1 MKVREYAVDN
11 LGCAGCAAKIQH
23 EGSKMSGILN
33 SNLDLYKKKMIVETD
48 DNFDEKQFLSEI
60 NKIADKLEPGTK
72 IHKKENEKAK
82 IREYAVANLD
92 CAGCAAKIQHE
103 SSKLEGIINS
113 NLDLYKKKMIIE
125 CDSTF
130 NEENFLKEINI
141 IADKLEPGTKIY
153 KDEEEDE
160 NDNDDEIKARR
171 EKEIALE
178 KAEEKREKMLLT
190 IGAALFVV
198 SIFLKPFPMVKLAV
212 SVVAYIILGGDVVL
226 KSFKNIT
233 KGNFLDENFLMTIA
247 TFGAFYLGETTEA
260 VGVMLFYK
268 IGEYFQES
276 AVRNSRKSIEKLLD
290 IRPDY
295 ANIRNNNGDVVKTSP
310 KKLKIGDI
318 IIVKSGEKVPVDG
331 IVIKGESD
339 LNTAA
344 LTGESLPTDVTVNSE
359 VLSGSLNGAGVLE
372 IKVTKL
378 FNDSTINKIIEM
390 VENAG
395 NKKAESEKFIT
406 KFARYY
412 TPIVVIIAVIVG
424 IGFPVFFGNFN
435 MWFGRAL
442 IFLVISCPCA
452 LVLSVPLT
460 FFSSIGKASKSGI
473 LIKGGNYL
481 EALTTIGAVVFDK
494 TGTLTKGKFKID
506 KIEAINGNEDNLLKT
521 AKIGEFYSN
530 HPIGKAIVSHG
541 NIKINEN
548 HIEGYKELS
557 GFGVLS
563 YYEGKMI
570 LIGNYKL
577 MKEYEIETE
586 EKHYAGTVLYVAE
599 NNIFLGYIYISDE
612 IKEDSPMTIEGL
624 KKYGIQSYMLTG
636 DSDRI
641 GAVVGEKL
649 GLNPEN
655 VYSQLLPQ
663 DKVTKLEEIKSKNA
677 KAIVFVGDGVNDAP
691 VLSLADVGIAM
702 GGVGSDI
709 AIEAADIVIMKDE
722 PSKIIELLNI
732 AKQNKKIVMQNIVL
746 ALGVKIIVMILGVFG
761 IANMWMAIFSD
772 VGVSLLAVLNA
783 SQGIKRN

>member
-1 MKVREYAVDN
+1 MKIREYAVDN

-23 EGSKMSGILN
+23 EGSKMTGILN

-48 DNFDEKQFLSEI
+48 DSFDENQFLSAI

-72 IHKKENEKAK
+72 IYKKENEEIKT
-82 IREYAVANLD
+82 REYVVENLG

-103 SSKLEGIINS
+103 SSKLKGVINS
-113 NLDLYKKKMIIE
+113 NLDLYKKNITVE
-125 CDSTF
+125 TDSSF
-130 NEENFLKEINI
+130 DEESFLEQVNT
-141 IADKLEPGTKIY
+141 IADKLEPGTLIY
-153 KDEEEDE
+153 KAETED
-160 NDNDDEIKARR
+160 DNDESKAKR
-171 EKEIALE
+171 ERELVLE
-178 KAEEKREKMLLT
+178 KAEEKREKLLLIT
-190 IGAALFVV
+190 GAVLFIISV
-198 SIFLKPFPMVKLAV
+198 FLKSFPMIKLAV
-212 SVVAYIILGGDVVL
+212 SIAAYIILGGDVVL
-226 KSFKNIT
+226 KSFKNIA

-268 IGEYFQES
+268 VGEYFQES

-295 ANIRNNNGDVVKTSP
+295 ANIRDKNGEVVKISP
-310 KKLKIGDI
+310 KKLKVGDI
-318 IIVKSGEKVPVDG
+318 IIIKSGEKVPVDG
-331 IVIKGESD
+331 IVVKGESD

-344 LTGESLPTDVTVNSE
+344 LTGESVPADVAVNSE

-372 IKVTKL
+372 VKVTKL
-378 FNDSTINKIIEM
+378 FSDSTINKIIEM
-390 VENAG
+390 VENAS

-412 TPIVVIIAVIVG
+412 TPIVVVIALIVG
-424 IGFPVFFGNFN
+424 LGFPALFGNFN

-506 KIEAINGNEDNLLKT
+506 KLEAVNESEDNLLKT

-530 HPIGKAIVSHG
+530 HPIGKAILSYGSIEV
-541 NIKINEN
+541 NEEY
-548 HIEGYKELS
+548 IEGYKELS

-577 MKEYEIETE
+577 MKEYKIKAE

-599 NNIFLGYIYISDE
+599 DNVFLGYVYISDE
-612 IKEDSPMTIEGL
+612 IKEDSPLTIEGL
-624 KKYGIQSYMLTG
+624 KKSGIQSYMLTG
-636 DSDRI
+636 DNNKI

-663 DKVTKLEEIKSKNA
+663 DKVSKLEEIKSKNN
-677 KAIVFVGDGVNDAP
+677 KGVVFVGDGVNDAP

-709 AIEAADIVIMKDE
+709 AIEAADVVIMKDE
-722 PSKIIELLNI
+722 PSKILELL
-732 AKQNKKIVMQNIVL
+732 K
-746 ALGVKIIVMILGVFG
+746 
-761 IANMWMAIFSD
+761 
-772 VGVSLLAVLNA
+772 
-783 SQGIKRN
+783 

>member
-1 MKVREYAVDN
+1 MKIREYAVDN

-48 DNFDEKQFLSEI
+48 DSFNEKQFLSDI

-72 IHKKENEKAK
+72 IYKKENDK
-82 IREYAVANLD
+82 IRTREYVVENLD

-103 SSKLEGIINS
+103 SSKLKGIINS
-113 NLDLYKKKMIIE
+113 NLDLYKKNIIVE
-125 CDSTF
+125 TDSSF
-130 NEENFLKEINI
+130 DEESFLEQINT
-141 IADKLEPGTKIY
+141 IADKLEPGTLIY
-153 KDEEEDE
+153 KAEDE
-160 NDNDDEIKARR
+160 DDNDEARAKR
-171 EKEIALE
+171 EKELALE
-178 KAEEKREKMLLT
+178 KAEEKKEKFLLI
-190 IGAALFVV
+190 IGAALFIISV
-198 SIFLKPFPMVKLAV
+198 FLKPFPMIKLAV
-212 SVVAYIILGGDVVL
+212 SIIAYIILGGDVVL

-268 IGEYFQES
+268 VGEYFQES

-295 ANIRNNNGDVVKTSP
+295 ANIRDNNGEVIKISP

-318 IIVKSGEKVPVDG
+318 IIIKSGEKVPVDG
-331 IVIKGESD
+331 IVVKGESD

-344 LTGESLPTDVTVNSE
+344 LTGESIPADVAVNSE

-372 IKVTKL
+372 VKVTKL
-378 FNDSTINKIIEM
+378 FSDSTINKIIEM
-390 VENAG
+390 VENAS

-412 TPIVVIIAVIVG
+412 TPIVVITALIVG
-424 IGFPVFFGNFN
+424 IGFPLLFGNFN

-481 EALTTIGAVVFDK
+481 EALTNISAVVFDK

-506 KIEAINGNEDNLLKT
+506 KLEAQNGNEDELLKT

-530 HPIGKAIVSHG
+530 HPIGKAIVSYG
-541 NIKINEN
+541 SIDINEEY
-548 HIEGYKELS
+548 IEGYKELS

-577 MKEYEIETE
+577 MKEYKIEAE
-586 EKHYAGTVLYVAE
+586 EKNYAGTVLYVAQD
-599 NNIFLGYIYISDE
+599 NVFLGYIYISDE
-612 IKEDSPMTIEGL
+612 IKEDSPLTIEGL
-624 KKYGIQSYMLTG
+624 RKSGIQSYMLTG
-636 DSDRI
+636 DSNKI
-641 GAVVGEKL
+641 GSVVGEKL
-649 GLNPEN
+649 GLNSEN
-655 VYSQLLPQ
+655 IYSQLLPQ
-663 DKVTKLEEIKSKNA
+663 DKVNKLEEIKSKNN
-677 KAIVFVGDGVNDAP
+677 KGIVFVGDGVNDAP

-709 AIEAADIVIMKDE
+709 AIEAADVVIMKDE
-722 PSKIIELLNI
+722 PSKILELLKI
-732 AKQNKKIVMQNIVL
+732 AKQNKKVVMQNIVM
-746 ALGVKIIVMILGVFG
+746 ALGIKIIVMVLGVFG

>member
-1 MKVREYAVDN
+1 MKIREYAVDN

-48 DNFDEKQFLSEI
+48 DSFNEKQFLSDI

-72 IHKKENEKAK
+72 IYKKENDK
-82 IREYAVANLD
+82 IRTREYVVENLD

-103 SSKLEGIINS
+103 SSKLKGIINS
-113 NLDLYKKKMIIE
+113 NLDLYKKNITVE
-125 CDSTF
+125 TDSSF
-130 NEENFLKEINI
+130 DEESFLEQINT
-141 IADKLEPGTKIY
+141 IADKLEPGTLIY
-153 KDEEEDE
+153 KAENED
-160 NDNDDEIKARR
+160 DNDEARAKR
-171 EKEIALE
+171 EKELALE
-178 KAEEKREKMLLT
+178 KAEEKKEKFLLI
-190 IGAALFVV
+190 IGAALFIISV
-198 SIFLKPFPMVKLAV
+198 FLKPFPMIKLAV
-212 SVVAYIILGGDVVL
+212 SIIAYIILGGDVVL

-268 IGEYFQES
+268 VGEYFQES

-290 IRPDY
+290 IRPNY
-295 ANIRNNNGDVVKTSP
+295 ANIRDNNGEVIKISP

-318 IIVKSGEKVPVDG
+318 IIIKSGEKVPVDG
-331 IVIKGESD
+331 IVVKGESD

-344 LTGESLPTDVTVNSE
+344 LTGESIPADVTVNSE

-372 IKVTKL
+372 VKVTKL
-378 FNDSTINKIIEM
+378 FSDSTINKIIEM
-390 VENAG
+390 VENAS

-412 TPIVVIIAVIVG
+412 TPIVVITALIVG
-424 IGFPVFFGNFN
+424 IGFPLLFGNFN

-481 EALTTIGAVVFDK
+481 EALTNISAVVFDK

-506 KIEAINGNEDNLLKT
+506 RLEAQNGNEDELLKT

-530 HPIGKAIVSHG
+530 HPIGKAIVSYG
-541 NIKINEN
+541 SIDINEEY
-548 HIEGYKELS
+548 IEGYKELS

-577 MKEYEIETE
+577 MKEYKIEAE
-586 EKHYAGTVLYVAE
+586 EKNYAGTVLYVAQD
-599 NNIFLGYIYISDE
+599 NVFLGYIYISDE
-612 IKEDSPMTIEGL
+612 IKEDSPLTIEGL
-624 KKYGIQSYMLTG
+624 RKSGIQSYMLTG
-636 DSDRI
+636 DSNKI
-641 GAVVGEKL
+641 GTVVGEKL
-649 GLNPEN
+649 GLNSEN
-655 VYSQLLPQ
+655 IYSQLLPQ
-663 DKVTKLEEIKSKNA
+663 DKVNKLEEIKSKNN
-677 KAIVFVGDGVNDAP
+677 KGIVFVGDGVNDAP

-709 AIEAADIVIMKDE
+709 AIEAADVVIMKDE
-722 PSKIIELLNI
+722 PSKILELLKI
-732 AKQNKKIVMQNIVL
+732 AKQNKKVVMQNIIM
-746 ALGVKIIVMILGVFG
+746 ALGIKVIVMILGVFG

>member
-1 MKVREYAVDN
+1 MKIREYAVDN

-48 DNFDEKQFLSEI
+48 DSFNEKQFLSDI

-72 IHKKENEKAK
+72 IYKKENDK
-82 IREYAVANLD
+82 IRTREYVVENLD

-103 SSKLEGIINS
+103 SSKLKGIINS
-113 NLDLYKKKMIIE
+113 NLDLYKKNITVE
-125 CDSTF
+125 TDSSF
-130 NEENFLKEINI
+130 DEESFLEQINT
-141 IADKLEPGTKIY
+141 IADKLEPGTLIY
-153 KDEEEDE
+153 KAENED
-160 NDNDDEIKARR
+160 DNDEARAKR
-171 EKEIALE
+171 EKELALE
-178 KAEEKREKMLLT
+178 KAEEKKEKFLLI
-190 IGAALFVV
+190 IGAALFIISV
-198 SIFLKPFPMVKLAV
+198 FLKPFPMIKLAV
-212 SVVAYIILGGDVVL
+212 SIIAYIILGGDVVL

-268 IGEYFQES
+268 VGEYFQES

-295 ANIRNNNGDVVKTSP
+295 ANIRDNNGEVIKISP

-318 IIVKSGEKVPVDG
+318 IIIKSGEKVPVDG
-331 IVIKGESD
+331 IVVKGESD

-344 LTGESLPTDVTVNSE
+344 LTGESIPADVTVNSE

-372 IKVTKL
+372 VKVTKL
-378 FNDSTINKIIEM
+378 FSDSTINKIIEM
-390 VENAG
+390 VENAS

-412 TPIVVIIAVIVG
+412 TPIVVITALIVG
-424 IGFPVFFGNFN
+424 IGFPLLFGNFN

-481 EALTTIGAVVFDK
+481 EALTNISAVVFDK

-506 KIEAINGNEDNLLKT
+506 RLEAQNGNEDELLKT

-530 HPIGKAIVSHG
+530 HPIGKAIVSYG
-541 NIKINEN
+541 SIDINEEY
-548 HIEGYKELS
+548 IEGYKELS

-577 MKEYEIETE
+577 MKEYKIEAE
-586 EKHYAGTVLYVAE
+586 EKNYAGTVLYVAQD
-599 NNIFLGYIYISDE
+599 NVFLGYIYISDE
-612 IKEDSPMTIEGL
+612 IKEDSPLTIEGL
-624 KKYGIQSYMLTG
+624 RKSGIQSYMLTG
-636 DSDRI
+636 DSNKI
-641 GAVVGEKL
+641 GTVVGEKL
-649 GLNPEN
+649 GLNSEN
-655 VYSQLLPQ
+655 IYSQLLPQ
-663 DKVTKLEEIKSKNA
+663 DKVNKLEEIKSKNN
-677 KAIVFVGDGVNDAP
+677 KGIVFVGDGVNDAP

-709 AIEAADIVIMKDE
+709 AIEAADVVIMKDE
-722 PSKIIELLNI
+722 PSKILELLKI
-732 AKQNKKIVMQNIVL
+732 AKQNKKVVMQNIVM
-746 ALGVKIIVMILGVFG
+746 ALGIKVIVMILGVFG

>member
-1 MKVREYAVDN
+1 MKIREYAVDN

-48 DNFDEKQFLSEI
+48 DSFNEKQFLSDI

-72 IHKKENEKAK
+72 IYKKENDK
-82 IREYAVANLD
+82 IRTREYVVENLD

-103 SSKLEGIINS
+103 SSKLKGIINS
-113 NLDLYKKKMIIE
+113 NLNLYKKNITVE
-125 CDSTF
+125 TDSSF
-130 NEENFLKEINI
+130 DEESFLEQINT
-141 IADKLEPGTKIY
+141 IADKLEPGTLIY
-153 KDEEEDE
+153 KAENKDED
-160 NDNDDEIKARR
+160 DNDEARAKR
-171 EKEIALE
+171 EKELALE
-178 KAEEKREKMLLT
+178 KAEEKKEKFLLI
-190 IGAALFVV
+190 IGAALFIISV
-198 SIFLKPFPMVKLAV
+198 FLKPFPMIKLAV
-212 SVVAYIILGGDVVL
+212 SIIAYIILGGDVVL

-268 IGEYFQES
+268 VGEYFQES

-295 ANIRNNNGDVVKTSP
+295 ANIRDNNGEVIKISP

-318 IIVKSGEKVPVDG
+318 IIIKSGEKVPVDG
-331 IVIKGESD
+331 IVVKGESD

-344 LTGESLPTDVTVNSE
+344 LTGESIPADVTVNSE

-372 IKVTKL
+372 VKVTKL
-378 FNDSTINKIIEM
+378 FSDSTINKIIEM
-390 VENAG
+390 VENAS

-412 TPIVVIIAVIVG
+412 TPIVVITALIVG
-424 IGFPVFFGNFN
+424 IGFPLLFGNFN

-481 EALTTIGAVVFDK
+481 EALTNISAVVFDK

-506 KIEAINGNEDNLLKT
+506 RLEAQNGNEDELLKT

-530 HPIGKAIVSHG
+530 HPIGKAIVSYG
-541 NIKINEN
+541 SIDINEEY
-548 HIEGYKELS
+548 IEGYKELS

-577 MKEYEIETE
+577 MKEYKIEAE
-586 EKHYAGTVLYVAE
+586 EKNYAGTVLYVAQD
-599 NNIFLGYIYISDE
+599 NVFLGYIYISDE
-612 IKEDSPMTIEGL
+612 IKEDSPLTIEGL
-624 KKYGIQSYMLTG
+624 RKSGIQSYMLTG
-636 DSDRI
+636 DSNKI
-641 GAVVGEKL
+641 GTVVGEKL
-649 GLNPEN
+649 GLNSEN
-655 VYSQLLPQ
+655 IYSQLLPQ
-663 DKVTKLEEIKSKNA
+663 DKVNKLEEIKSKNN
-677 KAIVFVGDGVNDAP
+677 KGIVFVGDGVNDAP

-709 AIEAADIVIMKDE
+709 AIEAADVVIMKDE
-722 PSKIIELLNI
+722 PSKILELLKI
-732 AKQNKKIVMQNIVL
+732 AKQNKKVVMQNIIM
-746 ALGVKIIVMILGVFG
+746 ALGIKIIVMVLGVFG

>member
-1 MKVREYAVDN
+1 MKIREYAVDN

-48 DNFDEKQFLSEI
+48 DSFNEKQFLSDI

-72 IHKKENEKAK
+72 IYKKENDK
-82 IREYAVANLD
+82 IRTREYVVENLD

-103 SSKLEGIINS
+103 SSKLKGIINS
-113 NLDLYKKKMIIE
+113 NLDLYKKNIIVE
-125 CDSTF
+125 TDSSF
-130 NEENFLKEINI
+130 DEESFLEQINT
-141 IADKLEPGTKIY
+141 IADKLEPGTLIY
-153 KDEEEDE
+153 KAEDE
-160 NDNDDEIKARR
+160 DDNDEARAKR
-171 EKEIALE
+171 EKELALE
-178 KAEEKREKMLLT
+178 KAEEKKEKFLLI
-190 IGAALFVV
+190 IGAALFIISV
-198 SIFLKPFPMVKLAV
+198 FLKPFPMIKLAV
-212 SVVAYIILGGDVVL
+212 SIIAYIILGGDVVL

-268 IGEYFQES
+268 VGEYFQES

-295 ANIRNNNGDVVKTSP
+295 ANIRDNNGEVIKISP

-318 IIVKSGEKVPVDG
+318 IIIKSGEKVPVDG
-331 IVIKGESD
+331 IVVKGESD

-344 LTGESLPTDVTVNSE
+344 LTGESIPADVAVNSE

-372 IKVTKL
+372 VKVTKL
-378 FNDSTINKIIEM
+378 FSDSTINKIIEM
-390 VENAG
+390 VENAS

-412 TPIVVIIAVIVG
+412 TPIVVITALIVG
-424 IGFPVFFGNFN
+424 IGFPLLFGNFN

-481 EALTTIGAVVFDK
+481 EALTNISAVVFDK

-506 KIEAINGNEDNLLKT
+506 KLEAQNGNEDELLKT

-530 HPIGKAIVSHG
+530 HPIGKAIVSYG
-541 NIKINEN
+541 SIDINEEY
-548 HIEGYKELS
+548 IEGYKELS

-577 MKEYEIETE
+577 MKEYKIEAE
-586 EKHYAGTVLYVAE
+586 EKNYAGTVLYVAQD
-599 NNIFLGYIYISDE
+599 NVFLGYIYISDE
-612 IKEDSPMTIEGL
+612 IKEDSPLTIEGL
-624 KKYGIQSYMLTG
+624 RKSGIQSYMLTG
-636 DSDRI
+636 DSNKI
-641 GAVVGEKL
+641 GSVVGEKL
-649 GLNPEN
+649 GLNSEN
-655 VYSQLLPQ
+655 IYSQLLPQ
-663 DKVTKLEEIKSKNA
+663 DKVNKLEEIKSKNN
-677 KAIVFVGDGVNDAP
+677 KGIVFVGDGVNDAP

-709 AIEAADIVIMKDE
+709 AIEAADAVIMKDE
-722 PSKIIELLNI
+722 PSKILELLKI
-732 AKQNKKIVMQNIVL
+732 AKQNKKVVMQNIVM
-746 ALGVKIIVMILGVFG
+746 ALGIKIIVMVLGVFG

>member
-1 MKVREYAVDN
+1 MKIREYAVDN

-48 DNFDEKQFLSEI
+48 DSFNEKQFLSDI

-72 IHKKENEKAK
+72 IYKKENDK
-82 IREYAVANLD
+82 IRTREYVVENLD

-103 SSKLEGIINS
+103 SSKLKGIINS
-113 NLDLYKKKMIIE
+113 NLDLYKKNITVE
-125 CDSTF
+125 TDSSF
-130 NEENFLKEINI
+130 DEESFLEQINT
-141 IADKLEPGTKIY
+141 IADKLEPGTLIY
-153 KDEEEDE
+153 KAENKDED
-160 NDNDDEIKARR
+160 DNDEARAKR
-171 EKEIALE
+171 EKELALE
-178 KAEEKREKMLLT
+178 KAEEKKEKFLLI
-190 IGAALFVV
+190 IGVALFIISV
-198 SIFLKPFPMVKLAV
+198 FLKPFPMIKLAV
-212 SVVAYIILGGDVVL
+212 SIIAYIILGGDVVL

-268 IGEYFQES
+268 VGEYFQES

-295 ANIRNNNGDVVKTSP
+295 ANIRDNNGEVIKISP

-318 IIVKSGEKVPVDG
+318 IIIKSGEKVPVDG
-331 IVIKGESD
+331 IVVKGESD

-344 LTGESLPTDVTVNSE
+344 LTGESIPADVTVNSE

-372 IKVTKL
+372 VKVTKL
-378 FNDSTINKIIEM
+378 FSDSTINKIIEM
-390 VENAG
+390 VENAS

-412 TPIVVIIAVIVG
+412 TPIVVITALIVG
-424 IGFPVFFGNFN
+424 IGFPLLFGNFN

-481 EALTTIGAVVFDK
+481 EALTNISAVVFDK

-506 KIEAINGNEDNLLKT
+506 KLEAQNGNEDELLKT

-530 HPIGKAIVSHG
+530 HPIGKAIVSYG
-541 NIKINEN
+541 SIDINEEY
-548 HIEGYKELS
+548 IEGYKELS

-577 MKEYEIETE
+577 MKEYKIEAE
-586 EKHYAGTVLYVAE
+586 EKNYAGTVLYVAQD
-599 NNIFLGYIYISDE
+599 NVFLGYIYISDE
-612 IKEDSPMTIEGL
+612 IKEDSPLTIEGL
-624 KKYGIQSYMLTG
+624 RKSGIQSYMLTG
-636 DSDRI
+636 DSNKI
-641 GAVVGEKL
+641 GVVVGEKL
-649 GLNPEN
+649 GLNSEN
-655 VYSQLLPQ
+655 IYSQLLPQ
-663 DKVTKLEEIKSKNA
+663 DKVNKLEEIKSKNN
-677 KAIVFVGDGVNDAP
+677 KGIVFVGDGVNDAP

-709 AIEAADIVIMKDE
+709 AIEAADVVIMKDE
-722 PSKIIELLNI
+722 PSKILELLKI
-732 AKQNKKIVMQNIVL
+732 AKQNKKVVMQNIVM
-746 ALGVKIIVMILGVFG
+746 ALGIKIIVMVLGVFG

>member
-1 MKVREYAVDN
+1 MKIREYAVDN

-48 DNFDEKQFLSEI
+48 DSFNEKQFLSDI

-72 IHKKENEKAK
+72 IYKKENDK
-82 IREYAVANLD
+82 IRTREYVVENLD

-103 SSKLEGIINS
+103 SSKLKGIINS
-113 NLDLYKKKMIIE
+113 NLDLYKKNITVE
-125 CDSTF
+125 TDSSF
-130 NEENFLKEINI
+130 DEESFLEQINT
-141 IADKLEPGTKIY
+141 IADKLEPGILIY
-153 KDEEEDE
+153 KAENKDED
-160 NDNDDEIKARR
+160 DNDEARAKR
-171 EKEIALE
+171 EKELALE
-178 KAEEKREKMLLT
+178 KAEEKKEKFLLI
-190 IGAALFVV
+190 IGAALFIISV
-198 SIFLKPFPMVKLAV
+198 FLKPFPMIKLAV
-212 SVVAYIILGGDVVL
+212 SIIAYIILGGDVVL

-268 IGEYFQES
+268 VGEYFQES

-295 ANIRNNNGDVVKTSP
+295 ANIRDNNGEVIKISP

-318 IIVKSGEKVPVDG
+318 IIIKSGEKVPVDG
-331 IVIKGESD
+331 IVVKGESD

-344 LTGESLPTDVTVNSE
+344 LTGESIPADVTVNSE

-372 IKVTKL
+372 VKVTKL
-378 FNDSTINKIIEM
+378 FSDSTINKIIEM
-390 VENAG
+390 VENAS

-412 TPIVVIIAVIVG
+412 TPIVVITALIVG
-424 IGFPVFFGNFN
+424 IGFPLLFGNFN

-481 EALTTIGAVVFDK
+481 EALTNISAVVFDK

-506 KIEAINGNEDNLLKT
+506 RLEAQNGNEDELLKT

-530 HPIGKAIVSHG
+530 HPIGKAIVSYG
-541 NIKINEN
+541 SIDINEEY
-548 HIEGYKELS
+548 IEGYKELS

-577 MKEYEIETE
+577 MKEYKIEAE
-586 EKHYAGTVLYVAE
+586 EKNYAGTVLYVAQD
-599 NNIFLGYIYISDE
+599 NVFLGYIYISDE
-612 IKEDSPMTIEGL
+612 IKEDSPLTIEGL
-624 KKYGIQSYMLTG
+624 RKSGIQSYMLTG
-636 DSDRI
+636 DSNKI
-641 GAVVGEKL
+641 GTVVGEKL
-649 GLNPEN
+649 GLNSEN
-655 VYSQLLPQ
+655 IYSQLLPQ
-663 DKVTKLEEIKSKNA
+663 DKVNKLEEIKSKNN
-677 KAIVFVGDGVNDAP
+677 KGIVFVGDGVNDAP

-709 AIEAADIVIMKDE
+709 AIEAADVVIMKDE
-722 PSKIIELLNI
+722 PSKILELLKI
-732 AKQNKKIVMQNIVL
+732 AKQNKKVVMQNIIM
-746 ALGVKIIVMILGVFG
+746 ALGIKVIVMILGVFG

>member
-33 SNLDLYKKKMIVETD
+33 SNLDLYKKKMVVETD
-48 DNFDEKQFLSEI
+48 DSFDEEKFLLDI
-60 NKIADKLEPGTK
+60 NKVADKLEPGTK
-72 IHKKENEKAK
+72 IYKKENELIKT
-82 IREYAVANLD
+82 REYVVENLG

-103 SSKLEGIINS
+103 SSKLAGVINS
-113 NLDLYKKKMIIE
+113 NLDLYKKKMTIE
-125 CDSTF
+125 SDSSF
-130 NEENFLKEINI
+130 DEKSFLEKINT
-141 IADKLEPGTKIY
+141 IADKLEPGTLIY
-153 KDEEEDE
+153 KAESDDDTDEARAKREEE
-160 NDNDDEIKARR
+160 
-171 EKEIALE
+171 IAQE
-178 KAEEKREKMLLT
+178 KAEEKREKMLLI
-190 IGAALFVV
+190 IGAALFIV
-198 SIFLKPFPMVKLAV
+198 SVFLKPFPMVKLAV
-212 SVVAYIILGGDVVL
+212 SIVAYIILGGDVVL
-226 KSFKNIT
+226 NSFKNIT

-295 ANIRNNNGDVVKTSP
+295 ANIRDNNGEVVKISP

-318 IIVKSGEKVPVDG
+318 IIIKSGEKVPVDG

-344 LTGESLPTDVTVNSE
+344 LTGESLPSDVTVNSE

-372 IKVTKL
+372 VKVTKL
-378 FNDSTINKIIEM
+378 FSDSTINKIIEM
-390 VENAG
+390 VENAS

-412 TPIVVIIAVIVG
+412 TPIVVLIALIVG
-424 IGFPVFFGNFN
+424 LGFPTLFGNFN

-506 KIEAINGNEDNLLKT
+506 KLEAVNGNEDDLLKT

-530 HPIGKAIVSHG
+530 HPIGKAIVSYG
-541 NIKINEN
+541 SIEINEEY
-548 HIEGYKELS
+548 IEGYKELS

-577 MKEYEIETE
+577 MREYKIEAE

-599 NNIFLGYIYISDE
+599 DNVFLGYVYISDE
-612 IKEDSPMTIEGL
+612 IKEDSPMTIAGL
-624 KKYGIQSYMLTG
+624 KKVGIQSYMLTG

-649 GLNPEN
+649 GLNPDN

-663 DKVTKLEEIKSKNA
+663 DKVSKLEEIKSKND
-677 KAIVFVGDGVNDAP
+677 KGVVFVGDGVNDAP

-709 AIEAADIVIMKDE
+709 AIEAADVVIMKDE
-722 PSKIIELLNI
+722 PSKILELLKI
-732 AKQNKKIVMQNIVL
+732 AKQNKKVVMQNIVM
-746 ALGVKIIVMILGVFG
+746 ALGVKVIVMILGVFG

>member
-1 MKVREYAVDN
+1 MKIREYAVDN

-48 DNFDEKQFLSEI
+48 DSFNEKQFLSDI

-72 IHKKENEKAK
+72 IYKKENDK
-82 IREYAVANLD
+82 IRTREYVVENLD

-103 SSKLEGIINS
+103 SSKLKGIINS
-113 NLDLYKKKMIIE
+113 NLDLYKKNITVE
-125 CDSTF
+125 TDSSF
-130 NEENFLKEINI
+130 DEESFLEQINT
-141 IADKLEPGTKIY
+141 IADKLEPGTLIY
-153 KDEEEDE
+153 KAENKDED
-160 NDNDDEIKARR
+160 DNDEARAKR
-171 EKEIALE
+171 EKELALE
-178 KAEEKREKMLLT
+178 KAEEKKEKFLLI
-190 IGAALFVV
+190 IGAALFIISV
-198 SIFLKPFPMVKLAV
+198 FLKPFPMIKLAV
-212 SVVAYIILGGDVVL
+212 SIIAYIILGGDVVL

-268 IGEYFQES
+268 VGEYFQES

-295 ANIRNNNGDVVKTSP
+295 ANIRDNNGEVIKISP

-318 IIVKSGEKVPVDG
+318 IIIKSGEKVPVDG
-331 IVIKGESD
+331 IVVKGESD

-344 LTGESLPTDVTVNSE
+344 LTGESIPADVTVNSE

-372 IKVTKL
+372 VKVTKL
-378 FNDSTINKIIEM
+378 FSDSTINKIIEM
-390 VENAG
+390 VENAS

-412 TPIVVIIAVIVG
+412 TPIVVITALIVG
-424 IGFPVFFGNFN
+424 IGFPLLFGNFN

-481 EALTTIGAVVFDK
+481 EALTNISAVVFDK

-506 KIEAINGNEDNLLKT
+506 RLEAQNGNEDELLKT

-530 HPIGKAIVSHG
+530 HPIGKAIVSYG
-541 NIKINEN
+541 SIDINEEY
-548 HIEGYKELS
+548 IEGYKELS

-577 MKEYEIETE
+577 MKEYKIEAE
-586 EKHYAGTVLYVAE
+586 EKNYAGTVLYVAQD
-599 NNIFLGYIYISDE
+599 NVFLGYIYISDE
-612 IKEDSPMTIEGL
+612 IKEDSPLTIEGL
-624 KKYGIQSYMLTG
+624 RKSGIQSYMLTG
-636 DSDRI
+636 DSNKI
-641 GAVVGEKL
+641 GTVVGEKL
-649 GLNPEN
+649 GLNSEN
-655 VYSQLLPQ
+655 IYSQLLPQ
-663 DKVTKLEEIKSKNA
+663 DKVNKLEEIKSKNN
-677 KAIVFVGDGVNDAP
+677 KGIVFVGDGVNDAP

-709 AIEAADIVIMKDE
+709 AIEAADVVIMKDE
-722 PSKIIELLNI
+722 PSKILELLKI
-732 AKQNKKIVMQNIVL
+732 AKQNKKVVMQNIIM
-746 ALGVKIIVMILGVFG
+746 ALGIKVIVMILGVFG